1 MQSSFVKSKGSHQI
15 NHSQL
20 ISPVDVVKLQQQQFY
35 PCQHPLQKQKLLSA
49 LFATIAIQEINL
61 TIDTRQ
67 KKNNP
72 SVQKFKILLTQYII
86 TARQQMNKIILKKIN
101 KSICSR

>member
-1 MQSSFVKSKGSHQI
+1 MNRMQSSFVKSKGSHQI

-35 PCQHPLQKQKLLSA
+35 PYQHPLQKQKLLSA

-61 TIDTRQ
+61 TIDTHQ
-67 KKNNP
+67 KKNP
-72 SVQKFKILLTQYII
+72 SVQKFKITRYII
-86 TARQQMNKIILKKIN
+86 TARQQMNKII
-101 KSICSR
+101 